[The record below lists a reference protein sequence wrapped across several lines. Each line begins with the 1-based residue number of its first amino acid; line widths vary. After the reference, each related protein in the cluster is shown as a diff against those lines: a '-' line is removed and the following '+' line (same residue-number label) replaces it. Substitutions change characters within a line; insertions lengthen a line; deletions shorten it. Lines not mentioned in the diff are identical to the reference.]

1 MYRTGNCT
9 FYERPWEINLSDQQ
23 EKNLKATE
31 IAAVPKEGDAPECR
45 RGGRWGGSCPSDAPS
60 PSTPSW
66 QHFWPSW
73 GGITALQISQLT
85 LGPAPADWEH
95 KRTPRIQRFS
105 WPFKQ
110 PELFNSLK
118 MVQSKFIDNYSAN
131 ILSSPC
137 GQNHLSNPL
146 ISNLRFLLFCYQIP
160 PRNLPRS
167 ILKQL
172 RFLLQ
177 HYVWWRV
184 SKIQCSD

>member
-23 EKNLKATE
+23 EKKSSRHWNFSSAKGMGCTR
-31 IAAVPKEGDAPECR
+31 VQ
-45 RGGRWGGSCPSDAPS
+45 GRWDWGGSCSSDAPGMLLPHPHHLHPDNIS
-60 PSTPSW
+60 D
-66 QHFWPSW
+66 PSW
-73 GGITALQISQLT
+73 GWHHTSPKI
-85 LGPAPADWEH
+85 PADWEEH
-95 KRTPRIQRFS
+95 KKTPRIQRFS
-105 WPFKQ
+105 WSFKQ

-146 ISNLRFLLFCYQIP
+146 ISNFGFLLFCYQIP
-160 PRNLPRS
+160 PRKLPRS

-184 SKIQCSD
+184 SKIQCGD